1 MKSSSSLRHWINK
14 FRNAM
19 RGLRVGVRGQ
29 TSFYVHFVMT
39 ALVLAAAVFLRVNLL
54 EWCVLLLCIGIVMS
68 AELFNSA
75 LESAASAITNDFD
88 DDIRDALDIA
98 SAAVLMAAITASIV
112 GTTVFVFRLG
122 MYMGWWAGYLLY

>member
-14 FRNAM
+14 FRHAI

-29 TSFYVHFVMT
+29 TSFHVHFVMT
-39 ALVLAAAVFLRVNLL
+39 ALVFLVALFL
-54 EWCVLLLCIGIVMS
+54 HVSLVEWCLLILCIGFVMS

-75 LESAASAITNDFD
+75 LESAARAITRDFD

-98 SAAVLMAAITASIV
+98 SAAVLLAAIAASIV
-112 GTTVFVFRLG
+112 GCTVFIFRLG
-122 MYMGWWAGYLLY
+122 IHLGWWAGYLLY